1 MAKVVVTK
9 SKLDSL
15 AKHINTKAG
24 TTGAKT
30 ISQMQDAVDGIAG
43 IVQWIDKFAKI
54 VSPSTVKTAA
64 PITVKALCYYDG
76 YWYGAGNDSAGD
88 MYKLYGAT
96 AAALTAVKLA
106 NSRKYPVTGI
116 TCDGTNVWI
125 CNSSE
130 AYSGRRILHQ
140 TVNNFRSSNTTY
152 NYYNLSDLASAA
164 FNETCRINDANIG
177 SYVFAAG
184 VADNKGV
191 AWVVPSTL
199 ETTRWRTFSN
209 TSPEGFVSCCNWN
222 ESAVFISTNGYI
234 CKYVGNYTNYSGQ
247 TLACLQGAKMIRS
260 MNGNL
265 FVTCVKNDGT
275 YLYWFKSGVDIATS
289 QPTGSIKITD
299 EVLTIVGMAYAGG
312 LYTVVGVNSAGAI
325 KVLQSD
331 NLFYTGIYGQTVTLP
346 GGYTPRVMATD
357 EMNICILAD
366 NGANVI
372 KAMCT
377 IE

>member
-15 AKHINTKAG
+15 AQHINTKAG

-30 ISQMQDAVDGIAG
+30 IAQMQEAVDGIAG

-54 VSPSTVKTAA
+54 VSPGTVETAA

-96 AAALTAVKLA
+96 ADALTAVKLA
-106 NSRKYPVTGI
+106 SSHVFPVKGI
-116 TCDGTNVWI
+116 TCDGTRVLV
-125 CNSSE
+125 CFESS
-130 AYSGRRILHQ
+130 AYKKRTIIFQ
-140 TVNNFRSSNTTY
+140 DVATFRSVSTAYTY
-152 NYYNLSDLASAA
+152 LSISLSSYSYEDICAINSGPSPAAYVVGETGGDGLIVRFPKGSTSGIYKSIPSAS
-164 FNETCRINDANIG
+164 G
-177 SYVFAAG
+177 
-184 VADNKGV
+184 
-191 AWVVPSTL
+191 
-199 ETTRWRTFSN
+199 
-209 TSPEGFVSCCNWN
+209 GFISSCDWN
-222 ESAVFISTNGYI
+222 ESAIFITTNGYI
-234 CKYVGNYTNYSGQ
+234 CKYVGNDSSYSGQ

-260 MNGNL
+260 MNRSL
-265 FVTCVKNDGT
+265 FVICVRNEGT
-275 YLYWFKSGVDIATS
+275 YLYWFKSGVDITTS

-331 NLFYTGIYGQTVTLP
+331 NLFHTGIYGQTVALP

-357 EMNICILAD
+357 ETNICILAD

>member
-1 MAKVVVTK
+1 MSVIYGNPLLIGVGKK
-9 SKLDSL
+9 SQIL
-15 AKHINTKAG
+15 
-24 TTGAKT
+24 
-30 ISQMQDAVDGIAG
+30 
-43 IVQWIDKFAKI
+43 QWNDKFSKI
-54 VSPSTVKTAA
+54 VSPSISKTTA

-96 AAALTAVKLA
+96 ASTLTAVKLA

-116 TCDGTNVWI
+116 TCDGINVWI
-125 CNSSE
+125 CNSSGP
-130 AYSGRRILHQ
+130 YSNRGILRQ
-140 TVNNFRSSNTTY
+140 TVNNFRSTNTSY
-152 NYYNLSDLASAA
+152 NYYTFTDLPSVA
-164 FNETCRINDANIG
+164 FNEICRINDASIG

-191 AWVVPSTL
+191 AQVVPSTL
-199 ETTRWRTFSN
+199 ETTRWRTFGN

-234 CKYVGNYTNYSGQ
+234 CKYVGNYTNYKGQ

-299 EVLTIVGMAYAGG
+299 EVLTILGMAYAGG
-312 LYTVVGVNSAGAI
+312 LYTVVGINNNGII

-331 NLFYTGIYGQTVTLP
+331 NAFLTGIYGQSITLP
-346 GGYTPRVMATD
+346 SGYTPRAMATD
-357 EMNICILAD
+357 ETNICILAD
-366 NGANVI
+366 NGKDVS
-372 KAMCT
+372 KAMCK
-377 IE
+377 IV